1 MLRVF
6 LIRHGE
12 TDWNA
17 TGRWQGRAPVPL
29 NAVGMEQAQRLAR
42 YLAAHGPRIDA
53 LYSSDLKR
61 AMQTAAAIAGPQGL
75 TVLPEPGLREVDLG
89 DWQGLTR
96 AEAEAWDAERYA
108 VYLAARGGSP
118 PPNGES
124 WDQVKAR
131 ARRTFD
137 DLTARCDETSTIA
150 LVSHGGTIGRLIES
164 LFGVI
169 ERPALSNTSMTIFER
184 PTPGAGWGLVRVAWS
199 PHLSDAPLGETW

>member
-1 MLRVF
+1 MTRVL

-17 TGRWQGRAPVPL
+17 AGRWQGRAPVPL
-29 NAVGMEQAQRLAR
+29 NDVGMQQAQRLGQ

-61 AMQTAAAIAGPQGL
+61 ALQTAAAIAAPQGL

-108 VYLAARGGSP
+108 TYVTARGGSP

-131 ARRTFD
+131 ARSAFD
-137 DLTARCDETSTIA
+137 HLTAHHNGSSTVA

-164 LFGVI
+164 LFGPI
-169 ERPALSNTSMTIFER
+169 ERPTLSNTSITVLEQG
-184 PTPGAGWGLVRVAWS
+184 TPGEGWELVRVAWS